1 MLYKKRG
8 LERARLRNHTLAV
21 NTEGLV
27 PATGQDDAYSESGM
41 CISQGDKNNP
51 LGLEQ
56 KVYIVKKQKIQ
67 QEIGTSVKE
76 LWAL

>member
-1 MLYKKRG
+1 MRG

-21 NTEGLV
+21 ITEGLV
-27 PATGQDDAYSESGM
+27 PATGQDNAYSESGI

-56 KVYIVKKQKIQ
+56 KGYTAKKQKTR
-67 QEIGTSVKE
+67 QEIGTSVKG